1 MDFGGHHF
9 VQRGIYGAVAGN
21 AIHPLE
27 TGGHDQDFE
36 VPAARG
42 GSGVAR
48 VLMGYVGQ
56 REVLRV

>member
-1 MDFGGHHF
+1 MDFARHHLVEGG
-9 VQRGIYGAVAGN
+9 VYGAVTSD

-27 TGGHDQDFE
+27 TGGYDQDFE
-36 VPAARG
+36 VPSARG
-42 GSGVAR
+42 GSGVAG